1 MKIYFLFIFLL
12 IGLVCCKDYKNPYKE
27 GKYAF
32 EKHCGTCHGNNGE
45 GLGSL
50 ITNLNDLE
58 FINKNRNQLP
68 CMLIKG
74 IHNDSSSVFIT
85 RHGDQ
90 EMPKNEL
97 LTTSD
102 IVNILNYL
110 NYNLWKMETFDFRT
124 IDSQMNRCSGNQK

>member
-1 MKIYFLFIFLL
+1 MTVHLFFL
-12 IGLVCCKDYKNPYKE
+12 
-27 GKYAF
+27 
-32 EKHCGTCHGNNGE
+32 
-45 GLGSL
+45 
-50 ITNLNDLE
+50 
-58 FINKNRNQLP
+58 
-68 CMLIKG
+68 
-74 IHNDSSSVFIT
+74 T

-102 IVNILNYL
+102 VVNILNYL